1 MPDDEEFALR
11 EHLRA
16 RSDLVKIRTML
27 KNRVHSL
34 LHRRAILAPS
44 GDLFVGS
51 GRRFLDQLQLDEA
64 GRTILDR
71 FLARIDDVG
80 QTVEDSTASLRRL
93 AREPRWARRAA
104 LLQTMPGIGL
114 ITAMT
119 ILAELGDLT
128 RFHSRAAVA
137 NYAGL
142 VPKQRS
148 SNQKHWSGGIAKH
161 GPSHLRGALI
171 EAAWISIRR
180 VPVYIALFERVERKA
195 GARTAIVAVARRLLE
210 DAWTLMQKDEPF
222 RYVPTPIRLRDSRIG
237 QTVDSSV
244 AG

>member
-1 MPDDEEFALR
+1 
-11 EHLRA
+11 
-16 RSDLVKIRTML
+16 ML

-34 LHRRAILAPS
+34 LHRRGILTPS
-44 GDLFVGS
+44 GDLFVGA

-71 FLARIDDVG
+71 YLARIDDIA
-80 QTVEDSTASLRRL
+80 QTVEESTVSLRTL
-93 AREPRWARRAA
+93 AREPRWARKAA
-104 LLQTMPGIGL
+104 LLQTMPGVGL

-128 RFHSRAAVA
+128 RFRSRAAVA

-142 VPKQRS
+142 VPRQRS

-180 VPVYIALFERVERKA
+180 VPVYIALYDRVERKA
-195 GARTAIVAVARRLLE
+195 GARTAIVAVGRRLLE
-210 DAWTLMQKDEPF
+210 DAWTLLQKDEPF
-222 RYVPTPIRLRDSRIG
+222 RYVPMPIRLTDSRIG
-237 QTVDSSV
+237 QQVDSSV